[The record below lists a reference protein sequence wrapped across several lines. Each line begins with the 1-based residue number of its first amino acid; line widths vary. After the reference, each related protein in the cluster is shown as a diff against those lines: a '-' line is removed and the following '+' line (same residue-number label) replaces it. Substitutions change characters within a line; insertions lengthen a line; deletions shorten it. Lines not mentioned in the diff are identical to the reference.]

1 MLHLSP
7 ATRSVN
13 ENPEKLGCSILFMTN
28 SLKLEIKVLVQYST
42 GYLKCFHGHKL
53 ERDNYGW
60 CHFYPLPKSKYKRW
74 EMYLCNSCIIK
85 HVCLPISSDNAYLVA

>member
-7 ATRSVN
+7 ATRSLN

-42 GYLKCFHGHKL
+42 GYLKRAFMATNVK
-53 ERDNYGW
+53 E
-60 CHFYPLPKSKYKRW
+60 
-74 EMYLCNSCIIK
+74 IIMAG
-85 HVCLPISSDNAYLVA
+85 VISLLSQNQKIKDGKCTCVTVV